1 MIKKSSGNIKK
12 LKGIRNAILLI
23 LGDITLKILRSH
35 FTYSIKSNLVFFN
48 SEILFSYFYS

>member
-48 SEILFSYFYS
+48 SKILFSYFYS